1 MNEIDFLP
9 QWYKTG
15 KRRRVNCRR
24 QYIVV
29 GGLFFAM
36 LSWSF
41 SGSYSVSLL
50 NAQVEVME
58 NAISGN
64 IIVAEKYQEFQNRM
78 SDMQRKSELLEK
90 LDTGLQ
96 MSWVLGELSYL
107 STDKML
113 ITKLEIKSEK
123 MHFSDVGIKPGS
135 VRFSPGQKS
144 ADKSLPEADVR
155 FRVIISG
162 QAINSTEV
170 TAFISELEESIYFCQ
185 IVPGFMK
192 NVKDSSE
199 TDFEISC
206 YVANYTLKGS
216 K

>member
-15 KRRRVNCRR
+15 KRRRVNYRR
-24 QYIVV
+24 QYIAV
-29 GGLFFAM
+29 GGLFLAM
-36 LSWSF
+36 LAWSF

-58 NAISGN
+58 NSISGN
-64 IIVAEKYQEFQNRM
+64 SMVAVKYQEFKNRM
-78 SDMQRKSELLEK
+78 SELEMKSGLLKK
-90 LDTGLQ
+90 LDPGLK

-107 STDKML
+107 STGNAL
-113 ITKLEIKSEK
+113 ITKLDIKSEK
-123 MHFSDVGIKPGS
+123 MSIEGGASRSDS
-135 VRFSPGQKS
+135 VRFSSGQKE
-144 ADKSLPEADVR
+144 ADKSISESDVR
-155 FRVIISG
+155 FRVIVKG
-162 QAINSTEV
+162 QAINAAEV
-170 TAFISELEESIYFCQ
+170 TAFISELEESPYFCQ

-206 YVANYTLKGS
+206 YVANYVEK
-216 K
+216 